1 MIYWVA
7 TSFDF
12 NPLLNRFQ
20 MQVFNAAPNNR
31 LSQNFH
37 GMMSGN
43 ALVNGLMSPP
53 DGGFGQLSDM
63 NEHSHY
69 YEKGVDP
76 SDNSEYEYSGQ
87 EHKSRR
93 NQEYD
98 EYKSDSQGQRSSYPA
113 YTHHMNDY
121 QVDTR
126 ALYGSLPRQPPPNT
140 LVLGGV
146 DEQGFSSSLSRL
158 GLPLCDG
165 ITVNRTSLRTPLLE
179 DDRESCV

>member
-12 NPLLNRFQ
+12 NPFLNRFQ

-76 SDNSEYEYSGQ
+76 SDNSEYEFSGQ
-87 EHKSRR
+87 EH
-93 NQEYD
+93 
-98 EYKSDSQGQRSSYPA
+98 
-113 YTHHMNDY
+113 
-121 QVDTR
+121 
-126 ALYGSLPRQPPPNT
+126 
-140 LVLGGV
+140 
-146 DEQGFSSSLSRL
+146 
-158 GLPLCDG
+158 
-165 ITVNRTSLRTPLLE
+165 
-179 DDRESCV
+179 